1 MKEKQMSD
9 QFVTGVLLALVGG
22 FLDAYTY
29 FCRGKVF
36 ANAQTGNMVLFGIKL
51 SEGNI
56 AGAGY
61 YLAPIFAFV
70 SGIFLANIIKTKYK
84 EKQMVHWRQIIV
96 VVELIMLLVVANI
109 PKGAWDAVANVI
121 VSFVCALQVE
131 SFRTVNGY
139 AYASTMCT
147 GNLRSATEKI
157 FNYIRTKDIEE
168 LKTGFCYYGIIV
180 FFILGAVIG
189 AIVTKAIIVKSAYVA
204 VVGLGIVLLL
214 MFKKT
219 PEYSGDEKEHS

>member
-1 MKEKQMSD
+1 MKTKQMSD
-9 QFVTGVLLALVGG
+9 QFVTGVLLAFVGG

-29 FCRGKVF
+29 LCRGKVF

-51 SEGNI
+51 SEGDFME
-56 AGAGY
+56 AGY

-70 SGIFLANIIKTKYK
+70 IGIFLANIIKTNYK

-96 VVELIMLLVVANI
+96 VMELIMLLVVANI
-109 PKGAWDAVANVI
+109 PSGVWDAVANVI

-147 GNLRSATEKI
+147 GNLRSATERI
-157 FNYIRTKDIEE
+157 FNYIKSKDREDLEASIH
-168 LKTGFCYYGIIV
+168 YYGIILV
-180 FFILGAVIG
+180 FIVGAAFG
-189 AIVTKAIIVKSAYVA
+189 AILTDIMWIHSVYVGVA
-204 VVGLGIVLLL
+204 GLFLVLLL
-214 MFKKT
+214 MFQKS
-219 PEYSGDEKEHS
+219 EEMGE